1 MRTETAT
8 IRVPRRTR
16 NLFVDQARARGVSVS
31 ALLAELAERSERE
44 EIFRSEREAQRR
56 DASNPA
62 VQAEEREWDS
72 VTADGID

>member
-31 ALLAELAERSERE
+31 SLLVELAERSARE
-44 EIFRSEREAQRR
+44 EAFRAEGDAQRR
-56 DASNPA
+56 DTARTN
-62 VQAEEREWDS
+62 VHTEEREWDI